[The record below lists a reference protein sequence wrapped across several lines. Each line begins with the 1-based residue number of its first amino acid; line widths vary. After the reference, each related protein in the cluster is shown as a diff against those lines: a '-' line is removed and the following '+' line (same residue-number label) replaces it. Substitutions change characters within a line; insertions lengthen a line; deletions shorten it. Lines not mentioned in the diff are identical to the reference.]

1 MEVIQNISCAAINH
15 SWERCLNLQLPQ
27 NDVSR
32 LQAFSYINLS
42 LWFALLHLVH
52 KSCVKKKQNEANYR
66 TVLCVYWCLEFWVV
80 LRVRATISLYIWF
93 IALIYD
99 FNFPVGD
106 VRLTPEDFTRAQK
119 YCKYAGSALQYEDV
133 ATALQNLQ
141 KAVKLLTTGKEWE
154 LCLLTLSFS
163 MTDLP
168 HVNCAVRLKITQ

>member
-27 NDVSR
+27 NDVLC
-32 LQAFSYINLS
+32 LQAFSHINLS

-52 KSCVKKKQNEANYR
+52 KACVKKTRPITEQF
-66 TVLCVYWCLEFWVV
+66 CVYWCLEFWVV
-80 LRVRATISLYIWF
+80 LRVRMWATVSLYISF